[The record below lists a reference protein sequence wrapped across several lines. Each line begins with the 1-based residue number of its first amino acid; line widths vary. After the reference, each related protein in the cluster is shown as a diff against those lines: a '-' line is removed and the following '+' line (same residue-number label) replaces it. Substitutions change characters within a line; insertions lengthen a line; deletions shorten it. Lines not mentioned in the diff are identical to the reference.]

1 MYSLESEEI
10 NLLLKRQTIILEE
23 VDNLINES
31 KEITKKL
38 SQISMNSIKNN
49 RDTHIEKTSTKN
61 QIKNFLENKGF
72 NVSTKTMYGNK
83 ITIVS
88 NNEKEIKTIIKQSK
102 YYDSS
107 PYQAWFTINSNSLD
121 FIDIFIFIY
130 IDNSGSEKSLV
141 IESDVMAILSESISK
156 MPDGRMN
163 INLVLKDDKVIEYTS
178 KINLTNHINDFSV
191 F

>member
-1 MYSLESEEI
+1 MESEEI

-61 QIKNFLENKGF
+61 QIKNFLEDKGF

-88 NNEKEIKTIIKQSK
+88 NNEKE
-102 YYDSS
+102 
-107 PYQAWFTINSNSLD
+107 
-121 FIDIFIFIY
+121 
-130 IDNSGSEKSLV
+130 
-141 IESDVMAILSESISK
+141 
-156 MPDGRMN
+156 
-163 INLVLKDDKVIEYTS
+163 
-178 KINLTNHINDFSV
+178 
-191 F
+191 